1 MPETAKERNK
11 RWFPVV
17 IACALLI
24 GAAMWVS
31 VLIPQGSERAAVP
44 EVTDGDTAFPQV
56 LSVQDGRLV
65 RLASDGVTV
74 LEKYEVDV
82 LTLPAEE
89 RERLADGVRVTSE
102 EELVGL
108 IENYTS

>member
-1 MPETAKERNK
+1 MPETVKERNK

-24 GAAMWVS
+24 GAAMWAS

-44 EVTDGDTAFPQV
+44 EVTDGESFPQV
-56 LSVQDGRLV
+56 LSVRYGRLV
-65 RLASDGVTV
+65 RLTADGVTV
-74 LEKYEVDV
+74 LEEYDVDV

-89 RERLADGVRVTSE
+89 RERLANGVRVVNE